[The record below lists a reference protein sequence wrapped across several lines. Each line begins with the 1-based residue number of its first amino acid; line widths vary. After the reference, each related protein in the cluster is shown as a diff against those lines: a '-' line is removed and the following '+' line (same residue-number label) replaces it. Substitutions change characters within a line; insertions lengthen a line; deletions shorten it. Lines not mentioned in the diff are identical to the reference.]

1 MRLDLRYHSPDG
13 FEWGYGGSGPARFVF
28 AILADAI
35 GDREAQRLYQDF
47 KWGVIAKLDQEKP
60 WEITREQIM
69 DWIGRQRGQGR

>member
-47 KWGVIAKLDQEKP
+47 K
-60 WEITREQIM
+60 
-69 DWIGRQRGQGR
+69 

>member
-1 MRLDLRYHSPDG
+1 VGAELHPPGQERARRGQALRLIPMRLDLRYHSPDG

-47 KWGVIAKLDQEKP
+47 K
-60 WEITREQIM
+60 
-69 DWIGRQRGQGR
+69 